1 MLTIFHIFFSAHN
14 TMYLEVHCPAV
25 RPHVVVVSDCGRT
38 VVDFENVSLG
48 KISYSLFQTRELVD
62 FIVIKLVCV
71 RSICYPPIMRKFKAN
86 RPVSYSNGWT
96 GFSMK
101 WRLMRAN

>member
-1 MLTIFHIFFSAHN
+1 MKVSQVMFFCFFVFFFMHVHNNFPIFVSAHN

-48 KISYSLFQTRELVD
+48 KIS
-62 FIVIKLVCV
+62 C
-71 RSICYPPIMRKFKAN
+71 
-86 RPVSYSNGWT
+86 
-96 GFSMK
+96 
-101 WRLMRAN
+101 

>member
-1 MLTIFHIFFSAHN
+1 MHVHNNFPIFVSAHN

-48 KISYSLFQTRELVD
+48 KIS
-62 FIVIKLVCV
+62 C
-71 RSICYPPIMRKFKAN
+71 
-86 RPVSYSNGWT
+86 
-96 GFSMK
+96 
-101 WRLMRAN
+101 